1 MTAPLLEVRNLRHA
15 YGSHVALSGV
25 SLTVHEGEI
34 FGLLGPNGAGKTTL
48 LTLVSGLFPP
58 SSGAVMLQGET
69 LTPTNAGMKRK
80 IGVAPQELAIYPEL
94 TSRENLRFFG
104 EIYGLRGAELDAR
117 IEELLRFMGLEDPVG
132 RQLARTLSGGQ
143 QRRLNLGLAILHRP
157 RLLLLD
163 EPTAGVDPQT
173 RNHLFEGIR
182 RINAEGTTIVY
193 TSHYM
198 EEVQTLC
205 RRVGIIDHGKLIAC
219 DEVSKLLTLLPSV
232 IRIRIDGPAEE
243 TQRAAVAIEGVVGC
257 KMEQER
263 MKIEC
268 HSVPP
273 TLSRWMAIC
282 QERHWTILSLETTEP
297 NLERVFLHLTGRAL
311 RD

>member
-1 MTAPLLEVRNLRHA
+1 MTAPLLEVRDLRHA

-25 SLTVHEGEI
+25 SLTVRDGEI

-58 SSGAVMLQGET
+58 SSGAVLLQGET
-69 LTPTNAGMKRK
+69 LAPTNAGMKRK

-94 TSRENLRFFG
+94 SSRENLRFFG

-117 IEELLRFMGLEDPVG
+117 IEELLRFMGLENPVG

-219 DEVSKLLTLLPSV
+219 DDVSKLLTLLPSV

-243 TQRAAVAIEGVVGC
+243 TQRAVAAIEGVVGC
-257 KMEQER
+257 KAEQER

-268 HSVPP
+268 RSVPP
-273 TLSRWMAIC
+273 TLSRLMTIC
-282 QERHWTILSLETTEP
+282 QERHWPILSLETAEP

>member
-1 MTAPLLEVRNLRHA
+1 MTAPLLEVRDLRHA
-15 YGSHVALSGV
+15 YGSHIALSGV
-25 SLTVHEGEI
+25 SIAVQEGEI
-34 FGLLGPNGAGKTTL
+34 FGLLGPNGAGKSTL
-48 LTLVSGLFPP
+48 LAIVSGLFAPT
-58 SSGAVMLQGET
+58 SGVVLLKGET
-69 LTPTNAGMKRK
+69 LTPARTDLKTLL
-80 IGVAPQELAIYPEL
+80 GVAPQELAIYPEL
-94 TSRENLRFFG
+94 TARENLQFFG
-104 EIYGLRGAELDAR
+104 EIYGQRGPTLDAR
-117 IEELLRFMGLEDPVG
+117 IEELLQFMGLEDPVG
-132 RQLARTLSGGQ
+132 RQQARALSGGQ

-157 RLLLLD
+157 KLLLLD

-219 DEVSKLLTLLPSV
+219 DEIAKLLTLLPSV
-232 IRIRIDGPAEE
+232 IRIRIAGPAEE
-243 TQRAAVAIEGVVGC
+243 TRRAASGIEGALVRKATEGGIT
-257 KMEQER
+257 
-263 MKIEC
+263 IEC
-268 HSVPP
+268 SSVPVVLP
-273 TLSRWMAIC
+273 RLMAVC
-282 QERHWTILSLETTEP
+282 QDRHWTIESLETAEP